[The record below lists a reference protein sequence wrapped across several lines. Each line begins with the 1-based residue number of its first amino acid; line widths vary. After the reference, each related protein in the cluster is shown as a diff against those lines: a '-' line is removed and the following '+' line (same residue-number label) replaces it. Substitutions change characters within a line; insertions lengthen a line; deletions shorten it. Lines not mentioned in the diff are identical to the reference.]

1 MPKLSFMKVIL
12 MKTLSII
19 ASICNFSFA
28 GFMIF
33 SDYTPERWFIIATLI
48 ILALK
53 QLRESMES

>member
-1 MPKLSFMKVIL
+1 MLKPSSMKVIL
-12 MKTLSII
+12 MQKTLSLI

-48 ILALK
+48 IVALK
-53 QLRESMES
+53 QLGESVE

>member
-1 MPKLSFMKVIL
+1 MKVIL